1 MKGWFDAIAAND
13 AALVLKSRAG
23 FVRTSDS
30 QGMTGL
36 MLAASRGHDEI
47 VNLLVDAE
55 HNLKDNDGK
64 LASNYALNNKRYRV
78 LDTLLQYEWT
88 DSLAE
93 MV

>member
-13 AALVLKSRAG
+13 TTIVAKSRLV
-23 FVRTSDS
+23 FMRTSDS
-30 QGMTGL
+30 LGMTGL
-36 MLAASRGHDEI
+36 MLAASRGHSDI

-55 HNLKDNDGK
+55 HNLKDANGK
-64 LASNYALNNKRYRV
+64 LASNYALENKHYII

-93 MV
+93 MI